1 MSVTSAIVGQFRCP
15 RGPLGAIA
23 GWIMAN
29 RPSNRERNRWGVTLL
44 GLEPTDR
51 VLEIGCGPGL
61 ALQLIAARV
70 ADGLTIGLDHSP
82 QMAAW
87 ARKRNEELIRSGRLE
102 IRCGGLDHLQNTVEP
117 FDKVFSANV
126 VQFFDEPVDDLR
138 LIRSM
143 MRPGGLIVSVHQP
156 RHRGAT
162 ARDAQ
167 VFADRLVEHKRLAG
181 FTALRVERLSL
192 EPVEA
197 VAVLGESGPPR
208 RAE

>member
-1 MSVTSAIVGQFRCP
+1 MSVRSAIVAQFRRP
-15 RGPLGAIA
+15 SGPLGALA

-29 RPSNRERNRWGVTLL
+29 RRSNRERNRWGVTLL

-70 ADGLTIGLDHSP
+70 TDGMTIGLDHSP

-87 ARKRNEELIRSGRLE
+87 ARKRNEGSIEAGRLE
-102 IRCGGLDHLQNTVEP
+102 IRCGSLDELRTIVEP

-138 LIRSM
+138 LIRSV

-156 RHRGAT
+156 RHPGAT

-167 VFADRLVEHKRLAG
+167 IFADRLIEHKRLAG

-197 VAVLGESGPPR
+197 VAVLGEAGPPDR
-208 RAE
+208 GG